1 MKKNKTFIIMLMI
14 VSLLSGCGSKIQL
27 PENPMVYESGVN
39 EELEYAYLAYE
50 DKIYIPYCPYET
62 KYLGDCIGYCDI
74 PEDENAEGGKVYIC
88 EMKGY
93 SSEEWIIEI
102 SDTNCTE
109 GMIYR
114 EINTTNIPEGLSSE
128 YEWNN

>member
-1 MKKNKTFIIMLMI
+1 MKKNKILIIMLMTM
-14 VSLLSGCGSKIQL
+14 SFLSGCGSKVQL
-27 PENPMVYESGVN
+27 SENPMVYESGVN

-50 DKIYIPYCPYET
+50 DKIYIPYCPYEG

-74 PEDENAEGGKVYIC
+74 PEDEKAEGGTVYIC

-93 SSEEWIIEI
+93 SSEEWIIEVL
-102 SDTNCTE
+102 DTNCRE

-128 YEWNN
+128 YEWND